1 MPHSLTPAALDELT
15 RVNQD
20 DFFESLGL
28 KHLRWGRALLN
39 PLVWPAARG
48 FAHAI
53 DRFDAEV
60 GLQGLASGS
69 AWLIEKMTGG
79 LRVAGRQHIP
89 ASGPTLVLSNHPG
102 LADTVALF
110 AALPRE
116 DVRIIAKVRP
126 FLRALPNVSRYLIY
140 VPDDESERMSV
151 VRQTVSH
158 LKHGGLA
165 LTFPAGEIEP
175 DPAFYGAEPACAS
188 LERWSNS
195 IAVFARL
202 APQTKIVPAIVSH
215 VLSPA
220 AQNHPLTRMRRTLQ
234 GREQLGAM
242 LQIIFPLY
250 QNVAARV
257 AFGPP
262 LLAQDLLA
270 THADAASLTQAV
282 TTAARQLIEHPPAE
296 WDDSLLD

>member
-15 RVNQD
+15 RINQD

-28 KHLRWGRALLN
+28 KNLRRGRALLN

-60 GLQGLASGS
+60 GAQGLAGGS
-69 AWLIEKMTGG
+69 EWLLGKMTGG
-79 LRVAGRQHIP
+79 LRVAGQEHIP

-110 AALPRE
+110 AALPRA

-126 FLRALPNVSRYLIY
+126 FLRALPNVSRHLIY
-140 VPDDESERMSV
+140 VPEDDSERMSV

-158 LKHGGLA
+158 LKQGGVA

-175 DPAFYGAEPACAS
+175 DPAYYGTVAACES
-188 LERWSNS
+188 LQRWSTS
-195 IAVFARL
+195 IALFARL
-202 APQTKIVPAIVSH
+202 APHTRIVPAIVSH

-220 AQNHPLTRMRRTLQ
+220 AQKHPLTRLRRTPQ
-234 GREQLGAM
+234 GREQLGVM
-242 LQIIFPLY
+242 LQIIFPAY

-257 AFGPP
+257 TFGPP
-262 LLAQDLLA
+262 LLAQDLLT

-282 TTAARQLIEHPPAE
+282 TTAARQLIEHPPTA
-296 WDDSLLD
+296 